1 VLAVASRMPDVS
13 ASYRLNPWKLYA
25 GASSTSESGMRRCP
39 LDSNVIA
46 DGSVLG
52 AGDPLRAHREVSM
65 VWTRQ
70 AFILSACTEV
80 VTLGAPKEA
89 KKTAPPRNSERSENL
104 FFGLQL

>member
-1 VLAVASRMPDVS
+1 
-13 ASYRLNPWKLYA
+13 
-25 GASSTSESGMRRCP
+25 MRRCP

-52 AGDPLRAHREVSM
+52 AGDPLRAHDEVSV

-70 AFILSACTEV
+70 AFILSACAGV
-80 VTLGAPKEA
+80 MALGAPKEA

-104 FFGLQL
+104 FFELRL